1 LIQARI
7 FGFSFKIGKFEISEE
22 NGIDKDWLLNIF
34 EVLANEGRN
43 DLTRH
48 QLHIFSVDES
58 IRENA
63 MALISPQSEE
73 LVLGFDAID
82 RGLVE
87 AFVNA
92 RKISQ
97 IENVVEFEGSTG
109 QALAAL
115 EVKLQGGLRDRT
127 DTALDVLGELIQVMA
142 QQRRVN
148 RLN

>member
-1 LIQARI
+1 
-7 FGFSFKIGKFEISEE
+7 
-22 NGIDKDWLLNIF
+22 
-34 EVLANEGRN
+34 
-43 DLTRH
+43 
-48 QLHIFSVDES
+48 
-58 IRENA
+58 

-82 RGLVE
+82 RGLVQT
-87 AFVNA
+87 FVNA